1 MLAGYVNVD
10 RFAAFV
16 ASRTMQRWLALGLV
30 CTYLFSDVV
39 FSTLPLPLYDT
50 ETGFNIG
57 LILKYLLLLDGYNFT
72 ETPTD
77 FIFFA
82 LARLFIIVAAISI
95 KVFID
100 DAVLKKLL
108 VTLITFCLFSW
119 AFTII
124 KLLAFAENTVIL
136 YCAGPWF
143 SVFWNTLAT
152 GLLFALWHFVLT
164 SSPSWNYD
172 TLVEHADEEDSLA
185 TGDQQGAADVRE
197 SAFQHTIRLLKY
209 CKTQSKWFIAGF
221 VFLIIQST
229 ARIFLPY
236 LTGQVIANIVQ
247 IRSYEVLMRSVIWM
261 AVLSFITVF
270 FDGLRGGCFDYAT
283 ALVNRQMRC
292 DLFRSLVKQE
302 IAFFDSTKTGEII
315 SRLTADCQTMSS
327 TVAMNLN
334 TFLRNGLMLVG
345 ALVVMFAL
353 SWRLTM
359 VTFMIVPIVAFVTK
373 AYGAY
378 CDQLSERMQS
388 TIATS
393 NQIAEEV
400 MSTMRTVRSFACES
414 RESQRFE
421 NSLDEVVQISKKKSA
436 FFVGFMWV
444 DAGCDHVI
452 EVAVLCYGGHLVL
465 SGEMTADNLIAFLLY
480 QMQLGENLY
489 YLGTVFAG
497 LMESIGASRKVFEY
511 MLREPTVANT
521 GTERSPVSGQIRFDG
536 VSFAY
541 PSRPNNIV
549 LKYLGTVF
557 AGLMESIGASR
568 KVFEYMLREPTVANT
583 GTERSPV
590 SGQIRFDGV
599 SFAYPSRPNNIVLKD
614 MSFTV
619 FPGETVALVGPS
631 GGGKTSIVALIE
643 HFYNANCGSVFVDS
657 VPIGNYD
664 HEYIHQKI
672 ALVAQEPVL
681 YEGSVRYNILYG
693 WNCCDEEAMIKAA
706 KMANVHD
713 FVMETEHG
721 YDTNCGEKG
730 VQMSG
735 GQKQRIAIARALV
748 RDPAV
753 LILDEATSA
762 LDAESEH
769 TVQEAIA
776 ACCKQRT
783 VIIIA
788 HRLSTVE
795 KADRIIV
802 VNKGRIVQAR
812 FSFLFAMCLSRHENL
827 IQQEGI
833 YRTLVQRQLL
843 AHNESEV

>member
-209 CKTQSKWFIAGF
+209 CKTQSKWFIA
-221 VFLIIQST
+221 

-261 AVLSFITVF
+261 AVLSVF

-549 LKYLGTVF
+549 LK
-557 AGLMESIGASR
+557 
-568 KVFEYMLREPTVANT
+568 
-583 GTERSPV
+583 
-590 SGQIRFDGV
+590 
-599 SFAYPSRPNNIVLKD
+599 D

-730 VQMSG
+730 VQMS
-735 GQKQRIAIARALV
+735 
-748 RDPAV
+748 
-753 LILDEATSA
+753 
-762 LDAESEH
+762 
-769 TVQEAIA
+769 
-776 ACCKQRT
+776 
-783 VIIIA
+783 
-788 HRLSTVE
+788 
-795 KADRIIV
+795 
-802 VNKGRIVQAR
+802 
-812 FSFLFAMCLSRHENL
+812 
-827 IQQEGI
+827 
-833 YRTLVQRQLL
+833 
-843 AHNESEV
+843 